1 MPVPAAVAAF
11 AVSKQ
16 HVKSAGGVVITQQ
29 AVLEIHQKG
38 FAGRVG
44 DPAPFDRVQIK
55 STRDTGH
62 SNILL

>member
-1 MPVPAAVAAF
+1 
-11 AVSKQ
+11 
-16 HVKSAGGVVITQQ
+16 VVITQK